1 VRARRPEDIPR
12 LIERVDRHYA
22 NSAYETLAETENA
35 FNLAFVKML
44 GNIGAII
51 QGITAAVV
59 VAILIVTGNTM
70 ATAIRERTTE
80 IAVFR
85 AMGFSAGRVL
95 TLLLAEGVLLVGV
108 GGCLGVLLANL
119 AAGGV
124 RASLGAAMP
133 FFADFAILPDT
144 VLACMGG
151 ALAIGVL
158 ATFIPAYA
166 ATRRPITE
174 GLKAVG

>member
-1 VRARRPEDIPR
+1 
-12 LIERVDRHYA
+12 
-22 NSAYETLAETENA
+22 
-35 FNLAFVKML
+35 ML

-85 AMGFSAGRVL
+85 AMGFPASRVL
-95 TLLLAEGVLLVGV
+95 LLLLSEGVLLVGV
-108 GGCLGVLLANL
+108 GGLLGVGLADL
-119 AAGGV
+119 VAGGI
-124 RASLGAAMP
+124 RGSLGAAMP
-133 FFADFAILPDT
+133 FFADFAIRPAT
-144 VLACMGG
+144 IAACLLG

-166 ATRRPITE
+166 ATRRPITD
-174 GLKAVG
+174 GLKAIG